1 MQHIGY
7 KNILILGLLIALILS
22 VNECSS
28 NKQLAA
34 SQDAALIDTT
44 IHYENELGTI
54 TATKRVLEL
63 DKKDLK
69 ELLYSKDT
77 TLNILRKE
85 FSKVKTIIQT
95 ETIVS
100 IDNVTVPFK
109 TKIGYDFERKG
120 NHLDKWLQFDYCLN
134 QNGFDISDFTMLNK
148 QTSIT
153 GFKRKWLLGKQT
165 YTTDI
170 TNTNPHIKTVEVQTV
185 QVVVPKRF
193 YDTRLFNIGVGFIGG
208 VLVAR

>member
-7 KNILILGLLIALILS
+7 KNVFILGLLIALILS
-22 VNECSS
+22 INQCST

-34 SQDAALIDTT
+34 SQDAALIDATN
-44 IHYENELGTI
+44 HYENDLGTI

-63 DKKDLK
+63 EKKDLK

-77 TLNILRKE
+77 SLNTLRKE
-85 FSKVKTIIQT
+85 FLKVEAVIQT
-95 ETIVS
+95 EAMVVIDSVTI
-100 IDNVTVPFK
+100 PFE
-109 TKIGYDFERKG
+109 TKIEFDFERKG
-120 NHLDKWLQFDYCLN
+120 KHMDNWLKFNYNLN
-134 QNGFDISDFTMLNK
+134 QDGFDIADFIMLNK

-170 TNTNPHIKTVEVQTV
+170 TNTNPYIKIIDVQTV

-208 VLVAR
+208 MLVAR

>member
-7 KNILILGLLIALILS
+7 KNVLILGLIFALILS
-22 VNECSS
+22 INQCSS
-28 NKQLAA
+28 NKKITS
-34 SQDAALIDTT
+34 SQARAFVDTT
-44 IHYENELGTI
+44 NYYKNKVGTI

-63 DKKDLK
+63 EKKDLK

-77 TLNILRKE
+77 TLNMLRKE
-85 FSKVKTIIQT
+85 FSRVTAIVQA
-95 ETIVS
+95 ETIVL
-100 IDNVTVPFK
+100 IDDVAVPFE

-120 NHLDKWLQFDYCLN
+120 KHLDKWLQFDYNLN
-134 QNGFDISDFTMLNK
+134 QDHFEISDFTMLNK

-170 TNTNPHIKTVEVQTV
+170 TNTNPYIKTVEVQTV

-193 YDTRLFNIGVGFIGG
+193 YDTRLFNIGVGFMGG
-208 VLVAR
+208 MLVAR

>member
-1 MQHIGY
+1 MQHISY
-7 KNILILGLLIALILS
+7 KNVLILGLLIALILS
-22 VNECSS
+22 INQCSTNE
-28 NKQLAA
+28 QLAA
-34 SQDAALIDTT
+34 SQNAVLKDATN
-44 IHYENELGTI
+44 HYKNELGTI
-54 TATKRVLEL
+54 TATKKVLEL
-63 DKKDLK
+63 EKKDLK

-100 IDNVTVPFK
+100 IDNVTVPFE
-109 TKIGYDFERKG
+109 TKIGYDFECKG
-120 NHLDKWLQFDYCLN
+120 SHLDTWLQFDYMLY
-134 QNGFDISDFTMLNK
+134 QDRFELSDFTMLNK
-148 QTSIT
+148 QTCIT

-208 VLVAR
+208 MLVAR

>member
-7 KNILILGLLIALILS
+7 KNVLILGLLIALILS
-22 VNECSS
+22 INQCST

-34 SQDAALIDTT
+34 SQDAALIDATN
-44 IHYENELGTI
+44 HYENDLGTI

-63 DKKDLK
+63 EKKDLK

-77 TLNILRKE
+77 SLNTLRKE
-85 FSKVKTIIQT
+85 FLKVEAVIQT
-95 ETIVS
+95 EAMVVIDSVTI
-100 IDNVTVPFK
+100 PFE
-109 TKIGYDFERKG
+109 TKIEFDFERKG
-120 NHLDKWLQFDYCLN
+120 KHMDNWLKFNYNLN
-134 QNGFDISDFTMLNK
+134 QDGFDIADFTMLNK

-153 GFKRKWLLGKQT
+153 GFKRKWLLGKQN

-170 TNTNPHIKTVEVQTV
+170 TNTNPYIKIIDVQTV

-208 VLVAR
+208 MLVAR

>member
-7 KNILILGLLIALILS
+7 KNVLILGLLIALILS
-22 VNECSS
+22 INQCST

-34 SQDAALIDTT
+34 SQDAALIDATN
-44 IHYENELGTI
+44 HYENDLGTI

-63 DKKDLK
+63 EKKDLK

-77 TLNILRKE
+77 SLNTLRKE
-85 FSKVKTIIQT
+85 FLKVEAVIQT
-95 ETIVS
+95 EAMVVIDSVTI
-100 IDNVTVPFK
+100 PFE
-109 TKIGYDFERKG
+109 TKIEFDFERKG
-120 NHLDKWLQFDYCLN
+120 KHMDNWLKFNYNLN
-134 QNGFDISDFTMLNK
+134 QDGFDIADFIMLNK

-170 TNTNPHIKTVEVQTV
+170 TNTNPYIKIIDVQTV

-208 VLVAR
+208 MLVAR